1 MFENCKWIWINNED
15 NADEYADF
23 YADFELSEL
32 GGVKL
37 DIAVDGNFEMYL
49 NGEFCAFGTCSDYPN
64 DKFYDSFSLDEH
76 CIVGK
81 NSLKITVWHI
91 GMSSS
96 TYVKADAGLIFSVS
110 QSDRKLVYSDARI
123 LSRKNES
130 YTSGLCRWITG
141 QLGPTYRYDNT
152 AIATLPL
159 SASVEVERNARL
171 SPRGI
176 ENLVLLPRIPVIVH
190 DDGKRL
196 LIDWGEETAG
206 YLDLDFDSDGV
217 QELRI
222 VFGEHLDNEGKVPRF
237 IGTRDFSIDF
247 VAKEGDN
254 RFFGGMRRIAGR
266 YLEIEYEKPLTPRYI
281 GILPVLYPVT
291 VKEKHFSD
299 PVHKQIYDTS
309 VRTLQCCMHE
319 HYEDCPWREQ
329 ALYSLDSRNQMLC
342 GYFAFEEYRY
352 ARFNI
357 MLLAKSLHNGL
368 LRITSPTDK
377 ELPIPFFSL
386 TFIQQ
391 VFEYVKFSGDRSI
404 IDEASFALDEIIQ
417 TFISKIDESRLIPA
431 FPAPAWNFYEWSEGN
446 EGYHRIKCDGPCYDL
461 CLNAMFLYV
470 LPMYE
475 ALRGETCVDKNAMV
489 SAMKDRLFDSER
501 GLFKNTIVDG
511 RFSVIGNALA
521 ILAGAG
527 GRELADK
534 LVEERGCLTDLT
546 LSMNGYFYDALLSVD
561 ESYKEYILTD
571 MIDKYSYMLEEGAT
585 TFWETIEGWHAFG
598 DAGSLCHGWSA
609 LPVYYFHVLGCIE
622 E

>member
-1 MFENCKWIWINNED
+1 MLENAKWIWIHNEN

-23 YADFELSEL
+23 YVDFELTDL
-32 GGVKL
+32 GDVKL
-37 DIAVDGNFEMYL
+37 DISVDGNFEAYL
-49 NGEFCAFGTCSDYPN
+49 NGAFCVFGTCSDYPN
-64 DKFYDSFSLDEH
+64 DKFYDTFSLDEH
-76 CIVGK
+76 CVVGK
-81 NSLKITVWHI
+81 NRLKITVWHI

-96 TYVKADAGLIFSVS
+96 TYVNADAGLLFTVS
-110 QSDRKLVYSDARI
+110 QRGSMLACSDARV

-152 AIATLPL
+152 ATTTLPL
-159 SASVEVERNARL
+159 TPSVEVEKNARL

-176 ENLVLLPRIPVIVH
+176 ENLVLLPRVPVIVH

-196 LIDWGEETAG
+196 LVDWGEETAG
-206 YLDLDFDSDGV
+206 YLDLDFISAGA

-222 VFGEHLDNEGKVPRF
+222 VFGEHLDDEGRVPRI

-247 VAKEGDN
+247 VAKDGEN
-254 RFFGGMRRIAGR
+254 KFFGGMRRIAGR
-266 YLEIEYEKPLTPRYI
+266 YLEIEYEKPITVGYI
-281 GILPVLYPVT
+281 GILPVLYPVN

-299 PVHKQIYDTS
+299 PVHKQIYDVS
-309 VRTLQCCMHE
+309 VHTLQCCMHE

-342 GYFAFEEYRY
+342 GYIAFEEYRY

-357 MLLAKSLHNGL
+357 MLLAKSLHDGL

-391 VFEYVKFSGDRSI
+391 VYEYVRFSRDRSI
-404 IDEASFALDEIIQ
+404 IDEAQNALDTIIN

-475 ALRGETCVDKNAMV
+475 ALRGETGVDKDAMI
-489 SAMKDRLFDSER
+489 SALKERLFDEER
-501 GLFKNTIVDG
+501 GFFKNTIVDG

-534 LVEERGCLTDLT
+534 MIAERGSLTDLT
-546 LSMNGYFYDALLSVD
+546 LSMNGYLYDALLSVD
-561 ESYKEYILTD
+561 KGYKDYILAD
-571 MIDKYSYMLEEGAT
+571 MVDKYSYMLEEGAT
-585 TFWETIEGWHAFG
+585 SFWETIEGWHAFG

-609 LPVYYFHVLGCIE
+609 LPVYYFHILDCMK
-622 E
+622 